1 MKHFKHR
8 LKIKFIK
15 FKNVFL
21 LHHSKKRILYFHAIC
36 SLVKT
41 IEMGHKENNIEILL
55 TFICSD
61 TLIEESHRIG
71 DFVKWGNFK
80 IWVPRYN
87 FVKWTLLVIYS
98 NCHL

>member
-41 IEMGHKENNIEILL
+41 IEMGHKEKITLKFYLL
-55 TFICSD
+55 LYVAIHSLRKVT
-61 TLIEESHRIG
+61 G
-71 DFVKWGNFK
+71 
-80 IWVPRYN
+80 
-87 FVKWTLLVIYS
+87 
-98 NCHL
+98 